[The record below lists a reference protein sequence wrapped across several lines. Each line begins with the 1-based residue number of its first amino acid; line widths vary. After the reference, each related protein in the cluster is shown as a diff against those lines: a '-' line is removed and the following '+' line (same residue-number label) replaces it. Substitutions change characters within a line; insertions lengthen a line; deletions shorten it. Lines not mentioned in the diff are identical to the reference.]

1 MDEPRK
7 PALVAVNVMRTR
19 VTVVGFNIAI
29 IAFQLAELQH
39 MTTGRIDLPSI
50 GRAIHF
56 DADIALFMALAL
68 SVTALVAFVTS
79 SAYDPVG
86 VCTHW
91 SLVAGDLLM
100 YLALAETAAAFF
112 EPLMQALALT
122 ANDFSQHQPAFQAV
136 YLAMLI
142 AGGTAWFLTSYV
154 GPVIA
159 LLRSPFGTART
170 LVLTMFYIALIL
182 ALAWVRANSSTLQS
196 SREDNNTVDGSIW
209 IELAAP
215 LSWGARPAVS
225 DP

>member
-7 PALVAVNVMRTR
+7 PAVVAVNVMRTR

-29 IAFQLAELQH
+29 ITFQLAELH
-39 MTTGRIDLPSI
+39 RVTTGRIVLPSI
-50 GRAIHF
+50 GKAIHF

-68 SVTALVAFVTS
+68 SVTALVAFVGS

-86 VCTHW
+86 LCTHW

-100 YLALAETAAAFF
+100 YLALAETTAAFF
-112 EPLMQALALT
+112 EPLMRTLAIT
-122 ANDFSQHQPAFQAV
+122 ASDFQPHPAAFAAV
-136 YLAMLI
+136 YFALLA

-159 LLRSPFGTART
+159 LLRSPFGAART
-170 LVLTMFYIALIL
+170 FVLAVFYITLIL
-182 ALAWVRANSSTLQS
+182 ALAWVRTNTDTLQS
-196 SREDNNTVDGSIW
+196 SRDNDRTAANSFW
-209 IELAAP
+209 SELAAP
-215 LSWGARPAVS
+215 LGWGARPAFS